1 VDLNDARK
9 DPGDYWKIIMK
20 DQPIPEEIKAL
31 FHGDP
36 LHPADARKKDHYVK
50 GFDVTPNAIIYHAH
64 MEPKEEKPHFHAR
77 KKDHFV
83 KNFDVTPNA
92 IIYHAHMEPKEE
104 KLHFHGDPLNTADL
118 RKKNQFVKDFDVTP
132 NAIIYH
138 AHMEPKEEKPHV
150 KDFEP
155 KHDMELKEEDSFV
168 QHIKQKVEG

>member
-104 KLHFHGDPLNTADL
+104 K
-118 RKKNQFVKDFDVTP
+118 
-132 NAIIYH
+132 
-138 AHMEPKEEKPHV
+138 PHV